1 MTIWMWRRGDDAQV
15 SVSRTEGLVVPAEE
29 MVPGGGGVGEQAVW
43 EDNGRA
49 LGHLESEVSMGDKVK
64 MQRR

>member
-1 MTIWMWRRGDDAQV
+1 M
-15 SVSRTEGLVVPAEE
+15 VPAEE